1 MAQKLDTEIR
11 QEQIAEAALT
21 IVARYGLRR
30 LSIAQVARVV
40 GVVPS
45 ALYRHFASK
54 DAIIDTVMGLVRERL
69 LENVRAVTDA
79 AVDPFEQLRLLLKR
93 HVQFIAENHALPR
106 IIFSEQVYEGRPG
119 RRRAMFRTI
128 QAYLDKVAD
137 IVRKGQVEDRI
148 RKDLDASTVAVM
160 FLGLIQP
167 AAILSHMSEGQFDVT
182 SHTERAWE
190 IFVEAI
196 RAR

>member
-11 QEQIAEAALT
+11 QEQIAQAALAV
-21 IVARYGLRR
+21 VARHGLRR
-30 LSIAQVARVV
+30 LNMAQVARVV

-45 ALYRHFASK
+45 ALYRHFPSK
-54 DAIIDTVMGLVRERL
+54 DAILDTVMGLVRERL

-79 AVDPFEQLRLLLKR
+79 ASDPFEQLRLLLKR
-93 HVQFIAENHALPR
+93 HVQFIAEHEALPR

-119 RRRAMFRTI
+119 RRRAVFRTI
-128 QAYLDKVAD
+128 QAYLEKVAD
-137 IVRKGQVEDRI
+137 IVRKGQTDGRI
-148 RKDLDASTVAVM
+148 RKDVDASTVAVM

-167 AAILSHMSEGQFDVT
+167 AAILFHMSEGQFDVT
-182 SHTERAWE
+182 GHTERAWE